1 MSTALT
7 TLDFKA
13 VRLNAKGKETY
24 RDMVGTLLSGNPAE
38 RVRAAESLLATDWAT
53 GNMVSTVSNLRR
65 IFTEKKV
72 EKLVSDANDHIMYF
86 NARCDESAKRGK
98 IDLDTPKKLEVLEI
112 MQALINGGKELK
124 GEKAKMVGIIDRIA
138 KMEETRAAE
147 KLAREEQFKIE
158 AALAA
163 STNTMHQPV

>member
-72 EKLVSDANDHIMYF
+72 EKLVADANDHILYF
-86 NARCDESAKRGK
+86 NAHCADGAKLGK
-98 IDLDTPKKLEVLEI
+98 IDLDAPKKVEVLQI
-112 MQALINGGKELK
+112 IQALVNGGRELK

-138 KMEETRAAE
+138 KIEETRAAE

-158 AALAA
+158 QDLAA
-163 STNTMHQPV
+163 NTNTMHQPA